1 MGDVI
6 QPRQVA
12 ENLKELW
19 SPGIIAE
26 VDNSFVQV
34 AKIKGEF
41 PWHSHEMED
50 ELFMV
55 LEGEM
60 SIELEDSRVKL
71 KTGDLHVVPKGTAH
85 RPSAAEEC
93 LILLFENPP
102 GTRVTSC
109 RKIHAV
115 WNNNACR
122 NEPSWGICPACS

>member
-6 QPRQVA
+6 EPRQVA

-19 SPGIIAE
+19 SPRIIAE
-26 VDNSFVQV
+26 VDDSFVKV

-71 KTGDLHVVPKGTAH
+71 KAGDLHVVPKGTAH

-93 LILLFENPP
+93 LILLFEKKS
-102 GTRVTSC
+102 TRHTGDIVKENTRSVEQQ
-109 RKIHAV
+109 RV
-115 WNNNACR
+115 Q
-122 NEPSWGICPACS
+122 E

>member
-6 QPRQVA
+6 EPRQVA

-19 SPGIIAE
+19 SPRIIAE
-26 VDNSFVQV
+26 VDDSFVKV

-93 LILLFENPP
+93 LILLFEKKS
-102 GTRVTSC
+102 TRHTGDIVQEDTRSVEQQ
-109 RKIHAV
+109 RV
-115 WNNNACR
+115 Q
-122 NEPSWGICPACS
+122 E

>member
-1 MGDVI
+1 MGDVNE
-6 QPRQVA
+6 PRQVA

-19 SPGIIAE
+19 SPRIIAE
-26 VDNSFVQV
+26 VDDSFVKV

-60 SIELEDSRVKL
+60 SIELEDSHVKL
-71 KTGDLHVVPKGTAH
+71 TTGDLYVVPKGTAH

-93 LILLFENPP
+93 LILLFEKKS
-102 GTRVTSC
+102 TRHTGDLVQENTRSVEQQ
-109 RKIHAV
+109 RV
-115 WNNNACR
+115 Q
-122 NEPSWGICPACS
+122 E

>member
-6 QPRQVA
+6 APRQVA

-19 SPGIIAE
+19 SPRIIAE
-26 VDNSFVQV
+26 VDDSFVKV

-55 LEGEM
+55 LKGEM

-71 KTGDLHVVPKGTAH
+71 TAGDLYVVPKGTAH

-93 LILLFENPP
+93 LILLFEKKS
-102 GTRVTSC
+102 TRHTGDIVQENTRSVEQQ
-109 RKIHAV
+109 RV
-115 WNNNACR
+115 Q
-122 NEPSWGICPACS
+122 E

>member
-6 QPRQVA
+6 EPRQVA

-19 SPGIIAE
+19 SPRIIAE
-26 VDNSFVQV
+26 VDDSFVKV

-41 PWHSHEMED
+41 PWHCHEMED

-93 LILLFENPP
+93 LILLFEKKS
-102 GTRVTSC
+102 TRHTGDIVQENTRSVEQQ
-109 RKIHAV
+109 RV
-115 WNNNACR
+115 Q
-122 NEPSWGICPACS
+122 E

>member
-1 MGDVI
+1 MI
-6 QPRQVA
+6 EPRQVA

-19 SPGIIAE
+19 SPRIIAE
-26 VDNSFVQV
+26 VDDSFVKV

-60 SIELEDSRVKL
+60 SIELEDSRVEL
-71 KTGDLHVVPKGTAH
+71 TTGDLHVVPKGTAH

-93 LILLFENPP
+93 LILLFEKKS
-102 GTRVTSC
+102 TRHTGDIVKENTRSVEQQ
-109 RKIHAV
+109 RV
-115 WNNNACR
+115 Q
-122 NEPSWGICPACS
+122 E

>member
-6 QPRQVA
+6 EPRQVA

-19 SPGIIAE
+19 SPRIIAE
-26 VDNSFVQV
+26 VDDSFVKV

-60 SIELEDSRVKL
+60 SIELEDSHVKL

-93 LILLFENPP
+93 LILLFEKKS
-102 GTRVTSC
+102 TRHTGDIVQENTRSVEQQ
-109 RKIHAV
+109 RV
-115 WNNNACR
+115 Q
-122 NEPSWGICPACS
+122 E

>member
-1 MGDVI
+1 MGDMI
-6 QPRQVA
+6 EPRQVA

-19 SPGIIAE
+19 SPRIIAE
-26 VDNSFVQV
+26 VDDSFVKV

-60 SIELEDSRVKL
+60 SIELEDSRVEL
-71 KTGDLHVVPKGTAH
+71 TTGDLHVVPKGTAH

-93 LILLFENPP
+93 LILLFEKKS
-102 GTRVTSC
+102 TRHTGDIVKENTRSVEQQ
-109 RKIHAV
+109 RV
-115 WNNNACR
+115 Q
-122 NEPSWGICPACS
+122 E

>member
-6 QPRQVA
+6 EPRQVA

-19 SPGIIAE
+19 SPRIIAE
-26 VDNSFVQV
+26 VDDSFVKV

-71 KTGDLHVVPKGTAH
+71 TTGDLYVVPKGTAH

-93 LILLFENPP
+93 LILLFEKKS
-102 GTRVTSC
+102 TRHTGEIVQENTRSVEQQ
-109 RKIHAV
+109 RV
-115 WNNNACR
+115 Q
-122 NEPSWGICPACS
+122 E

>member
-6 QPRQVA
+6 EPRQVA

-19 SPGIIAE
+19 SPRIIAE
-26 VDNSFVQV
+26 VDDSFVKV

-93 LILLFENPP
+93 LILLFEKKT
-102 GTRVTSC
+102 TRHTGDIVQEDTRSVEQQ
-109 RKIHAV
+109 RV
-115 WNNNACR
+115 Q
-122 NEPSWGICPACS
+122 E

>member
-6 QPRQVA
+6 EPRQVA

-19 SPGIIAE
+19 SPRIIAE
-26 VDNSFVQV
+26 VDDSFVKV

-93 LILLFENPP
+93 LILLFEKKT
-102 GTRVTSC
+102 TRHTGDIVQENTRSVEQQ
-109 RKIHAV
+109 RV
-115 WNNNACR
+115 Q
-122 NEPSWGICPACS
+122 E

>member
-1 MGDVI
+1 MGDMI
-6 QPRQVA
+6 EPRQVA

-19 SPGIIAE
+19 SPRIIAE
-26 VDNSFVQV
+26 VDDSFVKV

-93 LILLFENPP
+93 LILLFEKKS
-102 GTRVTSC
+102 TRHTGDIVQENTRSVEQQ
-109 RKIHAV
+109 RV
-115 WNNNACR
+115 Q
-122 NEPSWGICPACS
+122 E

>member
-6 QPRQVA
+6 EPRQVA

-19 SPGIIAE
+19 SPRIIAE
-26 VDNSFVQV
+26 VDDSFVKV

-55 LEGEM
+55 LDGEL

-71 KTGDLHVVPKGTAH
+71 TTGDLYVVPKGTAH

-93 LILLFENPP
+93 LILLFEKKS
-102 GTRVTSC
+102 TRHTGDIVQENTRSVEQQ
-109 RKIHAV
+109 RV
-115 WNNNACR
+115 Q
-122 NEPSWGICPACS
+122 E

>member
-1 MGDVI
+1 MADVI
-6 QPRQVA
+6 EPRQVA

-19 SPGIIAE
+19 SPRIIAE
-26 VDNSFVQV
+26 VDDSFVKV

-71 KTGDLHVVPKGTAH
+71 TTGDLHVVPKGTAH

-93 LILLFENPP
+93 LILLFEKKS
-102 GTRVTSC
+102 TRHTGDIVQENTRSVEQQ
-109 RKIHAV
+109 RV
-115 WNNNACR
+115 Q
-122 NEPSWGICPACS
+122 E

>member
-6 QPRQVA
+6 EPRQVA

-19 SPGIIAE
+19 SPRIIAE
-26 VDNSFVQV
+26 VDDSFVKV

-93 LILLFENPP
+93 LILLFEKKS
-102 GTRVTSC
+102 TRHTGDILQENTRSVEQQ
-109 RKIHAV
+109 RV
-115 WNNNACR
+115 Q
-122 NEPSWGICPACS
+122 E

>member
-6 QPRQVA
+6 EPRHFA

-19 SPGIIAE
+19 SPRIIAE
-26 VDNSFVQV
+26 VDDSFVKV

-71 KTGDLHVVPKGTAH
+71 TTGDLYVVPKGTAH

-93 LILLFENPP
+93 LILLFEKKS
-102 GTRVTSC
+102 TRHTGEIVQENTRSVEQQ
-109 RKIHAV
+109 RV
-115 WNNNACR
+115 Q
-122 NEPSWGICPACS
+122 E

>member
-6 QPRQVA
+6 EPRQVA

-19 SPGIIAE
+19 SPRIIAE
-26 VDNSFVQV
+26 VDDSFVKV

-55 LEGEM
+55 LDGEM

-71 KTGDLHVVPKGTAH
+71 TTGDLYVVPKGTSH

-93 LILLFENPP
+93 LILLFEKKS
-102 GTRVTSC
+102 TRHTGDIVQENTRSVEQQ
-109 RKIHAV
+109 RV
-115 WNNNACR
+115 Q
-122 NEPSWGICPACS
+122 E

>member
-1 MGDVI
+1 MADVI
-6 QPRQVA
+6 EPRQVA

-19 SPGIIAE
+19 SPRIIAE
-26 VDNSFVQV
+26 VDDSFVKV

-60 SIELEDSRVKL
+60 SIELEDSRVEL
-71 KTGDLHVVPKGTAH
+71 TTGDLHVVPKGTAH

-93 LILLFENPP
+93 LILLFEKKS
-102 GTRVTSC
+102 TRHTGDIVQENTRSVEQQ
-109 RKIHAV
+109 RV
-115 WNNNACR
+115 Q
-122 NEPSWGICPACS
+122 E

>member
-6 QPRQVA
+6 EPRQVA

-19 SPGIIAE
+19 SPRIIAE
-26 VDNSFVQV
+26 VDDSFVKV

-55 LEGEM
+55 LDGEM

-71 KTGDLHVVPKGTAH
+71 TTGDLYVVPKGTAH

-93 LILLFENPP
+93 LILLFEKKS
-102 GTRVTSC
+102 TRHTGDIVQENTRSVEQQ
-109 RKIHAV
+109 RV
-115 WNNNACR
+115 Q
-122 NEPSWGICPACS
+122 E

>member
-6 QPRQVA
+6 EPRQVA

-19 SPGIIAE
+19 SPRIIAE
-26 VDNSFVQV
+26 VDDSFVKV

-71 KTGDLHVVPKGTAH
+71 KTGDLHVVLKGTAH

-93 LILLFENPP
+93 LILLFEKKS
-102 GTRVTSC
+102 TRHTGDIVQENTRSVEQQ
-109 RKIHAV
+109 RV
-115 WNNNACR
+115 Q
-122 NEPSWGICPACS
+122 E

>member
-6 QPRQVA
+6 EPRQVA

-19 SPGIIAE
+19 SPRIIAE
-26 VDNSFVQV
+26 VDDSFVKV

-93 LILLFENPP
+93 LILLFEKKS
-102 GTRVTSC
+102 TRHTGDIVQENTRSVEQQ
-109 RKIHAV
+109 RV
-115 WNNNACR
+115 Q
-122 NEPSWGICPACS
+122 E